1 MRHVPNLAASVAR
14 ALPENRN
21 RSLRRLGK
29 PGKAAQQSGFPCP
42 VVAEDGV
49 KTSRIKFGRDAAQ
62 GGKSPELLDH
72 IPDGD
77 G

>member
-1 MRHVPNLAASVAR
+1 MRHVPYLAASIAR
-14 ALPENRN
+14 VLPEDRN

-29 PGKAAQQSGFPCP
+29 PSKAPQQSGLPSP
-42 VVAEDGV
+42 VVAENGM
-49 KTSRIKFGRDAAQ
+49 KAPGIKFGRDAAQ

-72 IPDGD
+72 IPDGN